1 MTGFEPATPASQK
14 QCSTKLSYIPL
25 TMHLSVCYVGATPNI
40 LTVCNEHREGSHFSL
55 TWVGVP
61 ILFPLGDVSQDGCQF
76 LYVLI
81 ITLLMPPVKRFPVLP
96 SIMMHCPHTKDRDK
110 HKKKTHHS
118 KTPWSLHG
126 CSNEQLYVVHRSSSS
141 PVLFMLLI
149 VPFWFIER
157 TRFLK

>member
-25 TMHLSVCYVGATPNI
+25 TMHLSECLLWGITPNI

-81 ITLLMPPVKRFPVLP
+81 ITLLMPLVKWFPVLP
-96 SIMMHCPHTKDRDK
+96 SIIMHCPHTKDGNK
-110 HKKKTHHS
+110 HKQKPHDA
-118 KTPWSLHG
+118 KTPRGLHG
-126 CSNEQLYVVHRSSSS
+126 CSNEQLNVVHY
-141 PVLFMLLI
+141 PL
-149 VPFWFIER
+149 
-157 TRFLK
+157 